1 MPAMYGLL
9 TVLVLVWSMVPV
21 YADSGT
27 VATPT
32 DAFASLPRITSIQLS
47 PSGRHLA
54 VLRTHEGKTYL
65 DTQTV
70 AGQDA
75 HRVVSTDN
83 QEYVITWFRWAN
95 DERLLVGIQFAA
107 TRDTIDSVETR
118 LLAVNRDGTQQI
130 PNLFKQAPFLS
141 LFGKKHFPQVQDR
154 IVGTIPRDPRHV
166 LLALDLERPL
176 SPDVYKVD
184 VYSGDRQ
191 LVQVNPGL
199 EPGANTISHWVA
211 DREGHVRAG
220 AGQFQ
225 TMVHVIV
232 KQPESSIWRNL
243 AHYDLAKE
251 TGLLPLAFD
260 ADPAWLYVRDQHRG
274 KAAIFKVNVVDRKA
288 DRVLVAADARHDLMG
303 ELVYAPG
310 RRKVVGVRYSAAD
323 QRVLFWDFDAQ
334 RLQARIDRAIPSLTN
349 VIHSSSDDGRWHVV
363 QSSDAVHPPQWSMF
377 DEHDGRMVLLGKAYP
392 DLDAAALVT
401 PRETFIPARDGKELS
416 AFLTIPKDR
425 EPRELPLILFP
436 HGGPASQGRG
446 GFNYWTQ
453 WFVSRGWAV
462 LEPRFRGT
470 EGYGDEFLR
479 AGFQR
484 WGLEMQDD
492 VTDSVQ
498 WAIRSG
504 IASAHRICI
513 VGSGYGGYA
522 ALMGAL
528 KTPDLYRC
536 AVSFGGVTDL
546 PQLVSD
552 SRWYLS
558 QKQVVESRIGSWW
571 GDRERLRETSP
582 VFHAQEIRTPLL
594 LMHGAVDRAV
604 AVSHGRDM
612 AEALKAAHVTT
623 YRYVELP
630 FADQAL
636 SREQDRIQIFKELEQ
651 FLTAHLD

>member
-1 MPAMYGLL
+1 
-9 TVLVLVWSMVPV
+9 MVPV